1 MLQPM
6 KILFLIRSL
15 DRGGAELQM
24 VLLAKEMAKRGLHI
38 GIATFYDDNSFSNV
52 LEKHGV
58 NVISLSKRNRWD
70 MLSPL
75 LELVKLLNRQK
86 NVLLFSFMTSANIVA
101 VLLKLFIPRQKVI
114 IGIRASNMS
123 AGNYDTFTRL
133 TIWVETQVMRFANAV
148 IFNSHS
154 AKALYQSSVK
164 SSKAFVIHNAV
175 DPEKF
180 QLPVE
185 QSTALREKFSITNDT
200 KIIGV
205 VARADPMK
213 GYPNLFSATCHLLQ
227 YRKDFV
233 VMCVINGSQSEKSSL
248 RQKCKMTGVA
258 DHFIFLDPTDK
269 LEFFYPQLDLLALSS
284 SFGEGLPNVLIEA
297 MACGTKC
304 VATDVGDVNKIIFD
318 ETAIVAPDNPVKL
331 ACAMNKHLDKPL
343 GKNDKIILRKQII
356 QKFSLEKMV
365 TSTLQVIYG
374 V

>member
-1 MLQPM
+1 M
-6 KILFLIRSL
+6 KILLLIRSL

-38 GIATFYDDNSFSNV
+38 DIATFYDDNSFSDV

-58 NVISLSKRNRWD
+58 NVISLSKRSRWD
-70 MLSPL
+70 ILSPL
-75 LELVKLLNRQK
+75 LEMVKLLNRQK

-101 VLLKLFIPRQKVI
+101 VLKLLIPKQKVI

-123 AGNYDTFTRL
+123 AGNYDTFTRF

-154 AKALYQSSVK
+154 ALKSFYKTSIN

-175 DPEKF
+175 DTEKF

-185 QSTALREKFSITNDT
+185 QSTALREKFSIKNDT

-213 GYPNLFSATCHLLQ
+213 GYPNLFLATRHLLQ

-233 VMCVINGSQSEKSSL
+233 VMCVIKGSQSEKSYL
-248 RQKCKMTGVA
+248 LQKCKMTGVA

-269 LEFFYPQLDLLALSS
+269 LEFFYPQLDLLALTS

-318 ETAIVAPDNPVKL
+318 ETAIVAPDNL
-331 ACAMNKHLDKPL
+331 
-343 GKNDKIILRKQII
+343 
-356 QKFSLEKMV
+356 
-365 TSTLQVIYG
+365 
-374 V
+374 

>member
-1 MLQPM
+1 
-6 KILFLIRSL
+6 
-15 DRGGAELQM
+15 
-24 VLLAKEMAKRGLHI
+24 LLAKEMVKRDLHVE
-38 GIATFYDDNSFSNV
+38 IATFYDDNTLSNV
-52 LEKHGV
+52 LEKYGV
-58 NVISLSKRNRWD
+58 NVISLSKKSRWD

-86 NVLLFSFMTSANIVA
+86 NLLLFSFMTSANIVA
-101 VLLKLFIPRQKVI
+101 ILLKLLIPKQKVI

-133 TIWVETQVMRFANAV
+133 TVWVETQVMRFANAV

-154 AKALYQSSVK
+154 AKDLYQSSVK
-164 SSKAFVIHNAV
+164 NSKAFVIHNAV
-175 DPEKF
+175 DSEKF
-180 QLPVE
+180 QLPVK
-185 QSTALREKFSITNDT
+185 QSTALREKFSIADDT

-205 VARADPMK
+205 VARVDPMK
-213 GYPNLFSATCHLLQ
+213 GYSNLFLATFHLLK

-233 VMCVINGSQSEKSSL
+233 VLCVASGSESEKSSL
-248 RQKCKMTGVA
+248 KQKCEMTGVS

-269 LEFFYPQLDLLALSS
+269 LEFFYPQLDLLALTS

-318 ETAIVAPDNPVKL
+318 KTAIVAPDNPIML
-331 ACAMNKHLDKPL
+331 AHAMNKHLDKPL
-343 GKNDKIILRKQII
+343 DKNDKRRLRKHMT

-365 TSTLQVIYG
+365 TSTLRVIYG